1 MRVFLRNK
9 KAITPVLSSV
19 LMMLIAVA
27 GMSIAIT
34 ATYVI
39 TTNYHDIMGERFI
52 IEDVYFRTGG
62 ISIYLRNTGKVAFEL
77 VSAYVNNTAQSVT
90 ALDLEVGNHGWLN
103 FTYGWGASSVYY
115 VGVATIRGTQ
125 VADYYRAPS

>member
-1 MRVFLRNK
+1 MRAFLRNK
-9 KAITPVLSSV
+9 RAITPVLSSV

-52 IEDVYFRTGG
+52 IEDVYFRSGG
-62 ISIYLRNTGKVAFEL
+62 ISIYLRNTGKVAFTL
-77 VSAYVNNTAQSVT
+77 VSVYVNNTAQSVT

-103 FTYGWGASSVYY
+103 FTYSWAASSVYY
-115 VGVATIRGTQ
+115 VGVATNRGTQ
-125 VADYYRAPS
+125 IAGYYRAPS

>member
-1 MRVFLRNK
+1 MRTLLKNK
-9 KAITPVLSSV
+9 RAITPVLSNV

-62 ISIYLRNTGKVAFEL
+62 ISIYLRNTGKVALKF
-77 VSAYVNNTAQSVT
+77 VSVYVNNTAQSIT
-90 ALDLEVGNHGWLN
+90 ALDLEEGNHSWLN
-103 FTYGWGASSVYY
+103 CTYTWTVGSVHYIK
-115 VGVATIRGTQ
+115 VVTIRGTQ
-125 VADYYRAPS
+125 VADYYKAPS

>member
-1 MRVFLRNK
+1 MRTLLKNK
-9 KAITPVLSSV
+9 RGITPVLSSV

-62 ISIYLRNTGKVAFEL
+62 ISIYLRNTGKVALRF
-77 VSAYVNNTAQSVT
+77 VSAYVNNTAQTVA
-90 ALDLEVGNHGWLN
+90 ALDLEVGTHGWLN
-103 FTYGWGASSVYY
+103 YTYTWIAGRVYY
-115 VGVATIRGTQ
+115 LSVTTIRGTQ

>member
-1 MRVFLRNK
+1 M
-9 KAITPVLSSV
+9 LSNV

-34 ATYVI
+34 ATYII

-52 IEDVYFRTGG
+52 VEDVYFKAGG
-62 ISIYLRNTGKVAFEL
+62 VSIYLRNTGKVAL
-77 VSAYVNNTAQSVT
+77 KIVSVYVNHTAQSVV
-90 ALDLEVGNHGWLN
+90 ALDLEVASHGWLN
-103 FTYGWGASSVYY
+103 CTYTWGTGRVYY
-115 VGVATIRGTQ
+115 VSVSTIRGTQ

>member
-1 MRVFLRNK
+1 MRTLLKNK
-9 KAITPVLSSV
+9 RAITPVLSSV

-52 IEDVYFRTGG
+52 IEDVYFRAGG
-62 ISIYLRNTGKVAFEL
+62 ISIYLRSTGKVALKF
-77 VSAYVNNTAQSVT
+77 VSVYVNNTAQTVA

-103 FTYGWGASSVYY
+103 CTYTWIAGKVYY
-115 VGVATIRGTQ
+115 LSVATIRGTQ

>member
-1 MRVFLRNK
+1 MKRLLKNK
-9 KAITPVLSSV
+9 RAITPVLSSV

-39 TTNYHDIMGERFI
+39 TTNYRDIMGERFI

-62 ISIYLRNTGKVAFEL
+62 ISIYVRNTGKVAFKL
-77 VSAYVNNTAQSVT
+77 VSVYVNNTAQSVT
-90 ALDLEVGNHGWLN
+90 ALDLEVGGNGWMNCTFAWTANKVYLV
-103 FTYGWGASSVYY
+103 SVST
-115 VGVATIRGTQ
+115 VRGTQ
-125 VADYYRAPS
+125 IADYYRAPS

>member
-1 MRVFLRNK
+1 MRTLLKNK
-9 KAITPVLSSV
+9 RAITPVLSSV

-62 ISIYLRNTGKVAFEL
+62 ISIYLRNTGKIAFKL
-77 VSAYVNNTAQSVT
+77 VSVYVNSTAQSIT
-90 ALDLEVGNHGWLN
+90 ALDLEVGTHGWLN
-103 FTYGWGASSVYY
+103 CTYTWIAGRVYY
-115 VGVATIRGTQ
+115 LSVATIRGTQ

>member
-1 MRVFLRNK
+1 MKRLLKNK
-9 KAITPVLSSV
+9 KGITPVLSSV

-62 ISIYLRNTGKVAFEL
+62 ISICLRNTGKIALKF
-77 VSAYVNNTAQSVT
+77 VSVYVNNTAQSVT
-90 ALDLEVGNHGWLN
+90 VLDLEEGNHGWMN
-103 FTYGWGASSVYY
+103 FTYTWTGSSVYHISI
-115 VGVATIRGTQ
+115 ATIRGTQ
-125 VADYYRAPS
+125 VADYYRAPA